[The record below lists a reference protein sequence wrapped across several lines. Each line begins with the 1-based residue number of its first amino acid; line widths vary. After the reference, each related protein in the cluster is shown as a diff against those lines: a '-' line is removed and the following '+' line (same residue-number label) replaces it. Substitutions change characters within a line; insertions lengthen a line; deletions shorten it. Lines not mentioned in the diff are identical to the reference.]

1 MASTAPSLPPQ
12 EVEKIKTLFN
22 KYDSDK
28 NGTLD
33 KQELK
38 VCLEESL
45 NRTLSDNLLNRYLDV
60 QFQASDKDY
69 NGVIDWQEFQSLYAK
84 IYLNPELPIHM
95 HKTKTLS
102 KPELESGQNAPKVE
116 KNEVALTEEQYAAAQ
131 AKFREADADNSGF
144 IDKQELHTLLK
155 DTMGKKMSD
164 GMVKRYVDM
173 QFNMWD
179 KDGSGEIDFEEFVKL
194 YAKMYVADPQSDP
207 KAVLSRGVALPF
219 PGLGPRK

>member
-60 QFQASDKDY
+60 SMDDLLRA
-69 NGVIDWQEFQSLYAK
+69 GCSL
-84 IYLNPELPIHM
+84 L
-95 HKTKTLS
+95 
-102 KPELESGQNAPKVE
+102 
-116 KNEVALTEEQYAAAQ
+116 
-131 AKFREADADNSGF
+131 
-144 IDKQELHTLLK
+144 
-155 DTMGKKMSD
+155 
-164 GMVKRYVDM
+164 
-173 QFNMWD
+173 
-179 KDGSGEIDFEEFVKL
+179 
-194 YAKMYVADPQSDP
+194 
-207 KAVLSRGVALPF
+207 
-219 PGLGPRK
+219 